1 MNRNRMF
8 SYLYRNRVKIHKG
21 TTTIAN
27 LSFFFMLLLLVIA
40 PWLAVI
46 GLILSLALGYRFSIE
61 KNAPHFSGD
70 PDEVIRDA
78 KRNVQNM
85 MNGSATTTS
94 EPDTHTL

>member
-21 TTTIAN
+21 AATIAN

-70 PDEVIRDA
+70 PDEVIRDV

-85 MNGSATTTS
+85 MNDSATTTS
-94 EPDTHTL
+94 EPDTHTP